1 MSASLGFVNQLD
13 SDDQDVGRTYDSKR
27 AKIYSVVRIVIDKL
41 ELTNP
46 ACTDSVI
53 DTRQG

>member
-13 SDDQDVGRTYDSKR
+13 LDDQDVGRTYDSKR
-27 AKIYSVVRIVIDKL
+27 VRIYSVVRIVIDKL
-41 ELTNP
+41 ELINP
-46 ACTDSVI
+46 SCTDSVI